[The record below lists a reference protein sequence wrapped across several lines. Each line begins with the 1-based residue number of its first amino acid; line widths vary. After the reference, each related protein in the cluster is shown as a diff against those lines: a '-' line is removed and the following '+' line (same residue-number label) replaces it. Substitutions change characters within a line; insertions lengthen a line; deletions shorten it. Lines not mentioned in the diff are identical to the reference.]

1 MKITILN
8 REYNVNIK
16 KINLSNNQLQSLPAE
31 IGNLRNLQ
39 ILGLY
44 NNQLQSLPA
53 EIGNLINLQ
62 ELYLNN
68 NQLQSL
74 TIDFLKIKNTLIIDN
89 TAYNINNLNI
99 DNEIIIFTDIHKK
112 ITNLPFY
119 TTEIWL
125 KSDIKNDL
133 IKLPFGCVIKY
144 F

>member
-1 MKITILN
+1 MHNLKNLN
-8 REYNVNIK
+8 
-16 KINLSNNQLQSLPAE
+16 LTNNQLQSLPIE
-31 IGNLRNLQ
+31 I
-39 ILGLY
+39 
-44 NNQLQSLPA
+44 
-53 EIGNLINLQ
+53 
-62 ELYLNN
+62 
-68 NQLQSL
+68 
-74 TIDFLKIKNTLIIDN
+74 LKIKNTLQIND
-89 TAYNINNLNI
+89 TSYDINNLNI